1 MTEETDTITRE
12 IFHRELARAQ
22 AEQARLRGALRLLL
36 ILVVLLIAICAT
48 QAVGMWRLGTQV
60 LDTTAEVNGLRD
72 SIQALF
78 GDNLP
83 MVQELQTS
91 LTAANDEAA
100 KINESMSN
108 SGDFTAQMDDA
119 ITRAND
125 QIPRTFETFF
135 KKQGP
140 ALIQEA
146 IEAPEVTEAGREQ
159 TKTFLLE
166 ALDDPAIE
174 TKMKD
179 KMATALED
187 VLRGST
193 RSDSGASGGGK
204 E

>member
-1 MTEETDTITRE
+1 MTDETDTITRE
-12 IFHRELARAQ
+12 IFHRELARSQ
-22 AEQARLRGALRLLL
+22 AEQARLSGALRLLL
-36 ILVVLLIAICAT
+36 ILVVVLLAVCVT
-48 QAVGMWRLGTQV
+48 QAVGMWRLSAQV

-83 MVQELQTS
+83 MVKELQES
-91 LTAANDEAA
+91 LTAANDEAS
-100 KINESMSN
+100 KINASMAT
-108 SGDFTAQMDDA
+108 SGEFTAQVDEA
-119 ITRAND
+119 ISRAND
-125 QIPRTFETFF
+125 EMPRTFETFF
-135 KKQGP
+135 KKRGP
-140 ALIQEA
+140 LLIQEA

-193 RSDSGASGGGK
+193 RSGSGASGGGK

>member
-12 IFHRELARAQ
+12 IFHRELAQAQ
-22 AEQARLRGALRLLL
+22 TEQARLRGALRLLL
-36 ILVVLLIAICAT
+36 VLVVLLIAICMT
-48 QAVGMWRLGTQV
+48 QAVGMWRLSTQV

-83 MVQELQTS
+83 MVKELQAS

-108 SGDFTAQMDDA
+108 SGDFTAQMDEA
-119 ITRAND
+119 ISRAND
-125 QIPRTFETFF
+125 EIPRTFESFF

-140 ALIQEA
+140 VLIQEA

-159 TKTFLLE
+159 TKTFLLQ

>member
-22 AEQARLRGALRLLL
+22 TEAARLRGTLRLLL
-36 ILVVLLIAICAT
+36 VLVVLLLAVCVT
-48 QAVGMWRLGTQV
+48 LAVGMWRLGEQV

-72 SIQALF
+72 SIQGLF
-78 GDNLP
+78 SDNLP
-83 MVQELQTS
+83 MVQELQTA
-91 LTAANDEAA
+91 LTEANAEAGKINTSMADGGRFTEQVDGAIAKVNDE
-100 KINESMSN
+100 MP
-108 SGDFTAQMDDA
+108 Q
-119 ITRAND
+119 
-125 QIPRTFETFF
+125 TFETVFS
-135 KKQGP
+135 KRGP
-140 ALIQEA
+140 TLISEA
-146 IEAPEVTEAGREQ
+146 IESPEVTEAGREQ
-159 TKTFLLE
+159 TKTFMLQ

>member
-1 MTEETDTITRE
+1 MTEDTDHITRE

-22 AEQARLRGALRLLL
+22 TEQARLRGMLRLLL
-36 ILVVLLIAICAT
+36 ILVVLLLAVCVT
-48 QAVGMWRLGTQV
+48 QAVGMWRLSEQV

-83 MVQELQTS
+83 VVRELQEALTQANEEAGRINTS
-91 LTAANDEAA
+91 MAEGGRFTSQVDEAIA
-100 KINESMSN
+100 RVNTEM
-108 SGDFTAQMDDA
+108 
-119 ITRAND
+119 
-125 QIPRTFETFF
+125 PRTFETFF
-135 KKQGP
+135 KQQGP

-146 IEAPEVTEAGREQ
+146 IEAPEVTESGREQ
-159 TKTFLLE
+159 TKVFLLQ

-187 VLRGST
+187 VLRGTT
-193 RSDSGASGGGK
+193 RSGSSDSGGGK